1 MTESEKKWKSAEAEG
16 KWLGICLGFFK
27 NILKSTYNTF
37 PKVCAHTH
45 YTTGSYCPYVQA
57 AAAFFS
63 SVPVLFYVHIGAVGA
78 QESLASSFSL
88 SFLPKR
94 CKYNTEENT

>member
-16 KWLGICLGFFK
+16 KWLGICLFF
-27 NILKSTYNTF
+27 LKTF
-37 PKVCAHTH
+37 SNPPTTLSPKSVHTLITQQEVTAPMCRRLQH
-45 YTTGSYCPYVQA
+45 
-57 AAAFFS
+57 F

>member
-1 MTESEKKWKSAEAEG
+1 MQRQRGNGWESVWV
-16 KWLGICLGFFK
+16 FFK
-27 NILKSTYNTF
+27 TFSNPPTTLSPKS
-37 PKVCAHTH
+37 VHTLITQQEVTAPMCRRLQH
-45 YTTGSYCPYVQA
+45 
-57 AAAFFS
+57 F

-88 SFLPKR
+88 SFLPKQ

>member
-1 MTESEKKWKSAEAEG
+1 MAG
-16 KWLGICLGFFK
+16 NLFFVFFK
-27 NILKSTYNTF
+27 HSQIHLQHF
-37 PKVCAHTH
+37 PQSLCTHSLHNRKLLPLCA
-45 YTTGSYCPYVQA
+45 GG
-57 AAAFFS
+57 F
-63 SVPVLFYVHIGAVGA
+63 SVPVLFYVYIGAVGA